1 MIYEDATQ
9 TAKKVRKALREAFPG
24 KKFYVRT
31 NKYTGGSSIY
41 VYAPDA
47 VDLKEVEK
55 LVKRFKSSTFDGME
69 DMKKN
74 YGYRWIDG
82 NVYNGA
88 DYIFVYKGK
97 PRDRFS

>member
-1 MIYEDATQ
+1 
-9 TAKKVRKALREAFPG
+9 
-24 KKFYVRT
+24 
-31 NKYTGGSSIY
+31 
-41 VYAPDA
+41 
-47 VDLKEVEK
+47 VEK

-74 YGYRWIDG
+74 HGYRWIDG

-97 PRDRFS
+97 PPK